1 VQFVAHARLREDGE
15 CMELLAIATRA
26 GLADGLHPL
35 SAAFDRANEVLR
47 IAG

>member
-1 VQFVAHARLREDGE
+1 VQFVARARLGPDGAWT
-15 CMELLAIATRA
+15 ELLAIATRA
-26 GLADGLHPL
+26 GLADRSHPL